1 MSLVALVV
9 ASVRRFL
16 AIDGY
21 DRALAL
27 AAQSFVAVVPLI
39 LVVAA

>member
-9 ASVRRFL
+9 TSVRRFL

-27 AAQSFVAVVPLI
+27 AANRSSRSCPWSS
-39 LVVAA
+39 